1 MRTLAL
7 MAIAAVAATAQAQQP
22 QTGGFVVTLG
32 RDTISAE
39 SYTRAGSRVEG
50 IIARRSPRTSVV
62 RYVLTLTP
70 NGTAERLAYNTRNA
84 DGSMPPNAA
93 VWFTVDFTRDSAVSR
108 FLRNDTTRMIRN
120 RIENPF
126 PEIDGGVSFYATA
139 IAALNAMMRDSADFH
154 AYVGGAS
161 QGEPMPV
168 AKRAPGR
175 YWVYSFG
182 SPIEV
187 TVDDDGN
194 VLSVDASRTTVKI
207 QSRRLPTVDVAAIAN
222 GWAARE
228 RAAGA
233 MGALSPNDST
243 VATVG
248 AARIRIEYGR
258 PAARGRV
265 IWGSSGVLGD
275 TLWRTGANA
284 STKFIISAPVTLGGQ
299 SIPAGNYVLTTL
311 AIPGRYQLIVS
322 QEGREV
328 ARVPLRAAPLSP
340 SIERFTI
347 AVEGGQL
354 KLMWDNQ
361 VLSATL
367 SG

>member
-39 SYTRAGSRVEG
+39 SYTRTGSRIEG
-50 IIARRSPRTSVV
+50 MVARRSPRTTIV
-62 RYVLTLTP
+62 RYVLTLAP
-70 NGTAERLAYNTRNA
+70 NGTAQHLAYNTRNA

-93 VWFTVDFTRDSAVSR
+93 QWVTVDFTRDSAVTR
-108 FLRNDTTRMIRN
+108 FSRNDTLRTVSVRVD
-120 RIENPF
+120 NPF
-126 PEIDGGVSFYATA
+126 PEISGAVSLYAPG
-139 IAALNAMMRDSADFH
+139 IAALNAMMRDSADLH
-154 AYVGGAS
+154 AYVGTAPA
-161 QGEPMPV
+161 GEPMPI

-187 TVDDDGN
+187 TTDESGN
-194 VLSVDASRTTVKI
+194 VLNVDASRTTVRTMA
-207 QSRRLPTVDVAAIAN
+207 RRQPAVDVVAIAN
-222 GWAARE
+222 AWAARE
-228 RAAGA
+228 RATGA
-233 MGALSPNDST
+233 MGALSPNDSVLT
-243 VATVG
+243 TLG

-265 IWGSSGVLGD
+265 IWGPNGVLGD
-275 TLWRTGANA
+275 TLWRTGANS

-328 ARVPLRAAPLSP
+328 ARVPLTAAPLSP
-340 SIERFTI
+340 SVERFTI

-361 VLSATL
+361 VLSTTL